1 MLAAQHSSL
10 KILLRWHL
18 DWQLPVAGQ
27 GVVVSA
33 AGLAPAEPS
42 CAAGGLDAAGPVPA
56 GVLVSA
62 GVLGSAGVASA
73 ACRVL
78 MSADP
83 VPAGVKAWTQSG
95 RKPCICQAQRLPP
108 SYILTV
114 APEAPKATWIPY
126 FQLL

>member
-1 MLAAQHSSL
+1 VLAAQHSSL

-42 CAAGGLDAAGPVPA
+42 CAAGGLDSAGPVPA

-62 GVLGSAGVASA
+62 GVLGSAGVVSAGVASA
-73 ACRVL
+73 GVL

-83 VPAGVKAWTQSG
+83 VPAGVS
-95 RKPCICQAQRLPP
+95 
-108 SYILTV
+108 
-114 APEAPKATWIPY
+114 
-126 FQLL
+126 